1 MDVPLAW
8 DLSGYDGR
16 TDGEVALAGKFL
28 DEAGQPLTSM
38 LPLEITVRWYTPGT
52 LVVTEAE
59 WKGGTVP
66 TVQLTVPELPEDAN
80 VWGEVSADGGETWSR
95 WEDEAFFFIVDIEA
109 EGKACVF
116 VVSDDMEGLFR
127 VVAEDPWAEE
137 YTCWRSDA
145 FFLSPPEDGED
156 SGGNRGGST
165 TPGSPDRQP
174 EPIPRP
180 DETDEPE

>member
-1 MDVPLAW
+1 M
-8 DLSGYDGR
+8 
-16 TDGEVALAGKFL
+16 
-28 DEAGQPLTSM
+28 TSM

-116 VVSDDMEGLFR
+116 VVS
-127 VVAEDPWAEE
+127 
-137 YTCWRSDA
+137 WRGCFVSW
-145 FFLSPPEDGED
+145 P
-156 SGGNRGGST
+156 R
-165 TPGSPDRQP
+165 TPGRKNTPAGAPTPFS
-174 EPIPRP
+174 
-180 DETDEPE
+180 